1 MSLSATL
8 TLLLEE
14 YLKESEQPFA
24 GNVLADLIREEAP
37 RAFVEVIDNNDRYEV
52 KGSVGQGNW
61 AKVPWIA
68 IFDRFVTESA
78 QDGYYIVYLF
88 REDCSGVYLSLNQG
102 VTSVRQKYKSEA
114 KDALK
119 IRASDFQSQLG
130 TLGTQLVVGPIDL
143 AVTTGTS
150 LGAFYEA
157 GSICAK
163 FYARDAIPTDDIL
176 AEDIRV
182 FLDLYNGLAE
192 RELISPFGVS
202 DELDEASY
210 EDVEDLTLLRLHKRY
225 ERNKRL
231 ASKVKKIHGYTCQI
245 CGFSF
250 SRAYVEIGDEFIEAH
265 HLIPLSQLK
274 GQRVALDPRKDF
286 AVLCSNCHRMIHKT
300 KLTSD
305 IESFREEYLKS
316 GQRRLNLSS

>member
-1 MSLSATL
+1 MSLNATL

-14 YLKESEQPFA
+14 YLKESEQQFA

-37 RAFVEVIDNNDRYEV
+37 RAFGAAVDNDDRYDI
-52 KGSVGQGNW
+52 KASVGQGNW

-78 QDGYYIVYLF
+78 QNGYYIVYLF
-88 REDCSGVYLSLNQG
+88 REDFQGVYLSLNQG

-119 IRASDFQSQLG
+119 IRASDFQSQFGSLG
-130 TLGTQLVVGPIDL
+130 KEIIIGPIDL
-143 AVTTGTS
+143 AVTSSAS

-163 FYARDAIPTDDIL
+163 YYTRNAIPTDEIL
-176 AEDIRV
+176 TEDISV
-182 FLDLYNGLAE
+182 FLEMYDSLAVK
-192 RELISPFGVS
+192 ELIAQSGVS
-202 DELDEASY
+202 DEQDEGSS
-210 EDVEDLTLLRLHKRY
+210 EDVEDLTLFRLHKRY

-231 ASKVKKIHGYTCQI
+231 ANKVKKIHGYTCQV
-245 CGFSF
+245 CGFTF
-250 SRAYVEIGDEFIEAH
+250 SKVYVDIGEEFIEAH
-265 HLIPLSQLK
+265 HLVPFSQLK
-274 GQRVALDPRKDF
+274 GKRVALDPRADF

-305 IESFREEYLKS
+305 IESFRNEYLRV
-316 GQRRLNLSS
+316 GQQRLNFST